1 MTRQGQLLRSICTL
15 LTSEML
21 GCAISGFAPSM
32 YIMSNRKVLWE
43 LRHVLVR
50 VTVLFK
56 GRLGELLGSL
66 KNRIRD
72 PFVHPLGELAHP
84 GELKFE
90 HLVLHLVVHL
100 VDNLGGLLD
109 QLLTSHVGHLD
120 LLQLGLGGRLGLAS
134 STAPVAVASARGFN
148 AVELSSCL
156 LGPAAKHCCCSKR
169 SDG

>member
-1 MTRQGQLLRSICTL
+1 M
-15 LTSEML
+15 
-21 GCAISGFAPSM
+21 F
-32 YIMSNRKVLWE
+32 IMSNRKVLWE

-50 VTVLFK
+50 VAVLFK
-56 GRLGELLGSL
+56 GGLGELLGSL
-66 KNRIRD
+66 KHGIRD

-90 HLVLHLVVHL
+90 HLVLHLV
-100 VDNLGGLLD
+100 DNLGGLLD
-109 QLLTSHVGHLD
+109 QLLTGHVGHLD

-156 LGPAAKHCCCSKR
+156 LGPAAKHCGCSKR
-169 SDG
+169 SDGCCAAGKAKSAAKTELEKIKMADMTP